1 MTIGNVISLQEARE
15 ALHISASQIR
25 SFLICPQKHYHSHV
39 LRTPPSH
46 RPSSLAFGSAVHET
60 LAAFYEQLADG
71 GKEMTVEELQ
81 KLFDAAWT
89 GQLVGDLPIRYGK
102 NEDAE
107 TLQRTAHGMLEAFQE
122 GGLRPAEVVGVE
134 VPFSLE
140 IPGREER
147 MVGAFDLVGKTDD
160 GRIVIVEHKTAARR
174 WSDDQLRYDLQASV
188 YAWAAREL
196 GFGEVD
202 LVYQV
207 LLKTKK
213 PAVVTYP
220 VDRDDGDID
229 ELHRVITGVM
239 RVVEAGAYWPQR
251 GWSCTSCPYGQA
263 CG

>member
-1 MTIGNVISLQEARE
+1 MFYQPTIDAV
-15 ALHISASQIR
+15 
-25 SFLICPQKHYHSHV
+25 HSHDTCLYYHDGV
-39 LRTPPSH
+39 HFLFILYRSPRHTGPGLDGMA
-46 RPSSLAFGSAVHET
+46 LATSVDGVHFGEAGPI
-60 LAAFYEQLADG
+60 L
-71 GKEMTVEELQ
+71 GK
-81 KLFDAAWT
+81 K
-89 GQLVGDLPIRYGK
+89 
-102 NEDAE
+102 EDAE
-107 TLQRTAHGMLEAFQE
+107 TLHRTAHGMLEAFHE
-122 GGLRPAEVVGVE
+122 DGLRPAEIVGVE

-147 MVGAFDLVGKTDD
+147 MVGAFDLVGKNDD

-229 ELHRVITGVM
+229 ELHRIITGVM
-239 RVVEAGAYWPQR
+239 RAVEAGAYWPQR
-251 GWSCTSCPYGQA
+251 GWSCMLCCFAAQ
-263 CG
+263 CGDLTGEFPRNGRGMV